1 MLYLSPPGGLSF
13 EKVPRTPKESPR
25 GQTYLPIRPAWGT
38 AVTGDGIPSPAAW
51 TVESKRETAEKFRVR
66 NLQGGG
72 GGARGRETVQDN
84 DCTCGEGVS
93 SR

>member
-38 AVTGDGIPSPAAW
+38 AVTGDGIPSPVGRASHLGDQIHLRFPPGLEAA
-51 TVESKRETAEKFRVR
+51 
-66 NLQGGG
+66 
-72 GGARGRETVQDN
+72 
-84 DCTCGEGVS
+84 
-93 SR
+93 